1 MSAFRSPIAS
11 HSTEQRTHH
20 TFIEEKK
27 LVLPLVI
34 ELKVSI
40 THYSYWMGGGG
51 CENNEALHA
60 HKERERE
67 REGRTLPVCAYM
79 IKYMPTASQSIIG

>member
-40 THYSYWMGGGG
+40 THYSYWMGGGVVRITKPYT
-51 CENNEALHA
+51 HT
-60 HKERERE
+60 KRERERE
-67 REGRTLPVCAYM
+67 RVELYLCVH
-79 IKYMPTASQSIIG
+79 I